1 MFGWLKTSQSNAFAT
16 SLAQELLDSLPKSSA
31 RPVRPD
37 KADRAVSRAIERIHT
52 RAREYVKANRVGYF
66 QRSRMGNRFLWT
78 LRDAGVD
85 RRIAEDLTIG
95 LLREMARRG

>member
-1 MFGWLKTSQSNAFAT
+1 MGEIVSFTVPGSPQ
-16 SLAQELLDSLPKSSA
+16 
-31 RPVRPD
+31 
-37 KADRAVSRAIERIHT
+37 AVSRAIERIHT